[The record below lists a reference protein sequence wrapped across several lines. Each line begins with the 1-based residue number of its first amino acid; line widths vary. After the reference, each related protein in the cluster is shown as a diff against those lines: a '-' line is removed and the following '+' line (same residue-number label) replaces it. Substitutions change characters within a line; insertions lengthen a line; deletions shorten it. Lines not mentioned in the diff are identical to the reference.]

1 MSRPHFEIPLQRGES
16 LALPRPPG
24 RTLRMVLMAAM
35 WAGATLTSASPAQAS
50 ADSYVANLTRLGIAV
65 PGGEVELLEWGYEAC
80 ALLEMGNDYEN
91 ARAHAI
97 YNSGSFPVYGLT
109 VEQAD
114 TIMRY
119 AISDLCNAPT

>member
-1 MSRPHFEIPLQRGES
+1 MVAMSIAV
-16 LALPRPPG
+16 ALG
-24 RTLRMVLMAAM
+24 S
-35 WAGATLTSASPAQAS
+35 AGPAQAS

-80 ALLEMGNDYEN
+80 ALLEMGNNYES

-97 YNSGSFPVYGLT
+97 YNSGSRPVYGLT

-119 AISDLCNAPT
+119 AISDLCNGPT